1 MIWLI
6 WRQHRKQAL
15 FTLAALAAL
24 AAVMVP
30 TGLAMHAKYDSLG
43 LGACRAALGNASMIT
58 QTEAV
63 SRCESL
69 GHQLQQEYGGMV
81 FIAVLFVVLP
91 VLVGVFFGAPLVARE
106 VEQGTHRLV
115 WTQGVTRLQW
125 ALAKF
130 GVVGAMTTALS
141 VGYALGVSWWFQPL
155 VSASTGRLNYL
166 SFDVQGIVP
175 IAYTLFALALGVF
188 AGTYWR
194 KVLPAMG
201 IALVGFAAVRVAIE
215 VLARPRYLPAQ
226 SLTFAPTGGQ
236 TPNPASGELGD
247 GPRCPQRGRGAGP
260 AERAARSVPARRL
273 RRLPGRSW
281 RGQLAAVPAGGPV
294 LALPR
299 HRDRDLRAPGGGA
312 GLLRPPPAADGR
324 LTRHPRSGPT
334 GRRCGFVISPRWHGV
349 SGRSGDLRG

>member
-30 TGLAMHAKYDSLG
+30 TGLAMHAKYDSFG
-43 LGACRAALGNASMIT
+43 LAACRSTLGTASLIT
-58 QTEAV
+58 ETEAV
-63 SRCESL
+63 ARCESL
-69 GHQLQQEYGGMV
+69 GHRFQQEFGAMGFV
-81 FIAVLFVVLP
+81 AVLFVFLP

-115 WTQGVTRLQW
+115 WTQGVSRLQW

-130 GVVGAMTTALS
+130 GLVGAMTTVLA

-155 VSASTGRLNYL
+155 VGASSGRLGYL

-201 IALVGFAAVRVAIE
+201 ISLVGFAAVRVAVE

-226 SLTFAPTGGQ
+226 SLTFAPAGGR
-236 TPNPASGELGD
+236 TPNPASGNWVMDVGVRNAAGELVLPDAQIGPCPPGGCGD
-247 GPRCPQRGRGAGP
+247 SVAGP
-260 AERAARSVPARRL
+260 GAQNWLRYQPGDRFWIFQGIETGIFVLLAAALVFFAIRRL
-273 RRLPGRSW
+273 RTI
-281 RGQLAAVPAGGPV
+281 A
-294 LALPR
+294 
-299 HRDRDLRAPGGGA
+299 
-312 GLLRPPPAADGR
+312 
-324 LTRHPRSGPT
+324 
-334 GRRCGFVISPRWHGV
+334 
-349 SGRSGDLRG
+349 

>member
-1 MIWLI
+1 MIWLV

-24 AAVMVP
+24 GALMVP

-43 LGACRAALGNASMIT
+43 LGACRAALGSASMIT

-69 GHQLQQEYGGMV
+69 GHQFQQEFGGLV

-130 GVVGAMTTALS
+130 GLVGAMTAVLS

-155 VSASTGRLNYL
+155 VGATAGRLNYL

-175 IAYTLFALALGVF
+175 VAYTLFALALGVF

-201 IALVGFAAVRVAIE
+201 IALAGFAAVRVAIE
-215 VLARPRYLPAQ
+215 VLARPRYLPAR
-226 SLTFAPTGGQ
+226 SLTFSPTGGQ
-236 TPNPASGELGD
+236 TPNPASGNWVMDVGVRNAAGELVLPNAQI
-247 GPRCPQRGRGAGP
+247 GPCPPGGCVDTQAGP
-260 AERAARSVPARRL
+260 GAVNWLQYQPGDRFWLFQGIETGIFVFLAAALVFFAL
-273 RRLPGRSW
+273 RRVRTI
-281 RGQLAAVPAGGPV
+281 A
-294 LALPR
+294 
-299 HRDRDLRAPGGGA
+299 
-312 GLLRPPPAADGR
+312 
-324 LTRHPRSGPT
+324 
-334 GRRCGFVISPRWHGV
+334 
-349 SGRSGDLRG
+349 

>member
-6 WRQHRKQAL
+6 WRQHRKQLL
-15 FTLAALAAL
+15 FTVAALVALAAT
-24 AAVMVP
+24 MVP

-43 LGACRAALGNASMIT
+43 LGPCRATFGSASLIT

-69 GHQLQQEYGGMV
+69 SHQFQQEYAGMV

-130 GVVGAMTTALS
+130 GLVGAMTTVLA
-141 VGYALGVSWWFQPL
+141 VGYALGMSWWFRPL
-155 VSASTGRLNYL
+155 VSASSGRLNYL

-188 AGTYWR
+188 AGTYLR

-201 IALVGFAAVRVAIE
+201 IALVGFAAVRVAVE
-215 VLARPRYLPAQ
+215 VLARPRYLPTQ
-226 SLTFAPTGGQ
+226 SLTFSPAGDQ
-236 TPNPASGELGD
+236 TPNPAAGNWVMDLGVRNAAGELVLPNAQLGPCPPGGCGD
-247 GPRCPQRGRGAGP
+247 TVAGP
-260 AERAARSVPARRL
+260 GAQNWVHYQPGDRFWLFQGIETGIFVFLAAALVFFAL
-273 RRLPGRSW
+273 RRVRTI
-281 RGQLAAVPAGGPV
+281 A
-294 LALPR
+294 
-299 HRDRDLRAPGGGA
+299 
-312 GLLRPPPAADGR
+312 
-324 LTRHPRSGPT
+324 
-334 GRRCGFVISPRWHGV
+334 
-349 SGRSGDLRG
+349 

>member
-43 LGACRAALGNASMIT
+43 LGACRAALGSASMIR

-69 GHQLQQEYGGMV
+69 GHQMQQEYGGMV

-115 WTQGVTRLQW
+115 WTQGVTRRQW

-130 GVVGAMTTALS
+130 GVVGAMTTVLS

-226 SLTFAPTGGQ
+226 SLTFAPAGGQ
-236 TPNPASGELGD
+236 TPNPASGNWVMDIGVRNAAGELVLPNAQLGPCPPGGCGD
-247 GPRCPQRGRGAGP
+247 TQAGP
-260 AERAARSVPARRL
+260 GAVNWLRYQPGDRFWLFQGIETGIFVLLAAALVFFALRRL
-273 RRLPGRSW
+273 RTV
-281 RGQLAAVPAGGPV
+281 A
-294 LALPR
+294 
-299 HRDRDLRAPGGGA
+299 
-312 GLLRPPPAADGR
+312 
-324 LTRHPRSGPT
+324 
-334 GRRCGFVISPRWHGV
+334 
-349 SGRSGDLRG
+349 

>member
-1 MIWLI
+1 MIWLT

-15 FTLAALAAL
+15 FTLVALGVLGAI
-24 AAVMVP
+24 MVP

-43 LGACRAALGNASMIT
+43 LAACRAALGSASMIT

-63 SRCESL
+63 ARCDGL
-69 GHQLQQEYGGMV
+69 GHQFQQQFSSLTFV
-81 FIAVLFVVLP
+81 AVLFVILP

-115 WTQGVTRLQW
+115 WTQGVSRLHW

-130 GVVGAMTTALS
+130 GLIGAITAVLA

-155 VSASTGRLNYL
+155 VSASTGRLTYI

-201 IALVGFAAVRVAIE
+201 IAMVGYAVVRVAVE
-215 VLARPRYLPAQ
+215 VFARPRYLPPQ
-226 SLTFAPTGGQ
+226 TLSFSPSGKQ
-236 TPNPASGELGD
+236 TPNLASGDWVMEQGVRNAAGEMVLPD
-247 GPRCPQRGRGAGP
+247 AQIGPC
-260 AERAARSVPARRL
+260 
-273 RRLPGRSW
+273 
-281 RGQLAAVPAGGPV
+281 PAGGCGNGPGDVGPGAYNWLRYQPGDRFWTFQAIETGVFV
-294 LALPR
+294 LLTAALVYF
-299 HRDRDLRAPGGGA
+299 AI
-312 GLLRPPPAADGR
+312 
-324 LTRHPRSGPT
+324 
-334 GRRCGFVISPRWHGV
+334 RRVRTIA
-349 SGRSGDLRG
+349 

>member
-24 AAVMVP
+24 AAIMVP
-30 TGLAMHAKYDSLG
+30 TGLAMHTKSAGLG
-43 LGACRAALGNASMIT
+43 LDACQTALGSASLIT

-69 GHQLQQEYGGMV
+69 GHQFQQEFGGMG
-81 FIAVLFVVLP
+81 FIAVLFVVMP

-130 GVVGAMTTALS
+130 GLVGAMTTVLA
-141 VGYALGVSWWFQPL
+141 VGYALGVSWWFEPV

-226 SLTFAPTGGQ
+226 SLTFAPAGGQ
-236 TPNPASGELGD
+236 TPNPASGDWVMDLGIRNAAGELVVPNAQIGPCPPGGCGD
-247 GPRCPQRGRGAGP
+247 RPAGP
-260 AERAARSVPARRL
+260 GAVNWLRFQPGDRFWLFQGIETGIFVLLAAALVFFALRRL
-273 RRLPGRSW
+273 RMI
-281 RGQLAAVPAGGPV
+281 A
-294 LALPR
+294 
-299 HRDRDLRAPGGGA
+299 
-312 GLLRPPPAADGR
+312 
-324 LTRHPRSGPT
+324 
-334 GRRCGFVISPRWHGV
+334 
-349 SGRSGDLRG
+349 

>member
-1 MIWLI
+1 MIWLV
-6 WRQHRKQAL
+6 WRQHRRQAL

-30 TGLAMHAKYDSLG
+30 TGLSMHAKYDSLG
-43 LGACRAALGNASMIT
+43 LGACRAVLGSASMIT
-58 QTEAV
+58 QTDAV
-63 SRCESL
+63 SRCENL
-69 GHQLQQEYGGMV
+69 GHEFQQEFGGMV
-81 FIAVLFVVLP
+81 FIAILFVVLP

-106 VEQGTHRLV
+106 IEQGTHRLV

-130 GVVGAMTTALS
+130 GLVGAMTAVLS

-155 VSASTGRLNYL
+155 VTASTGRLNYL

-215 VLARPRYLPAQ
+215 VLARPRYLPAENV
-226 SLTFAPTGGQ
+226 TFAPTGGQ
-236 TPNPASGELGD
+236 TPNPASGNWVMDVGVRNAAGD
-247 GPRCPQRGRGAGP
+247 LVLPNAQIGPCPPGGCADTVAGAGAQNWVQYQP
-260 AERAARSVPARRL
+260 GDRFWLFQGIETGIFVLLAAALVFFAVRRL
-273 RRLPGRSW
+273 R
-281 RGQLAAVPAGGPV
+281 
-294 LALPR
+294 
-299 HRDRDLRAPGGGA
+299 
-312 GLLRPPPAADGR
+312 
-324 LTRHPRSGPT
+324 
-334 GRRCGFVISPRWHGV
+334 VIA
-349 SGRSGDLRG
+349 

>member
-1 MIWLI
+1 MIWLV

-24 AAVMVP
+24 GALMVP
-30 TGLAMHAKYDSLG
+30 TGLAMHAKYDNLG
-43 LGACRAALGNASMIT
+43 LGACRAALGSASLIT

-69 GHQLQQEYGGMV
+69 GHQFQQEFGGMV

-130 GVVGAMTTALS
+130 GLVGAMTTVLS
-141 VGYALGVSWWFQPL
+141 VGYALGVSWWFRPL

-188 AGTYWR
+188 AGTQWR

-215 VLARPRYLPAQ
+215 VLARPRYLPAP
-226 SLTFAPTGGQ
+226 SLTFSPTGGQ
-236 TPNPASGELGD
+236 TPNPASGNWVMDVGVRNAAGDLVLPNAQLGPCPPGGCGD
-247 GPRCPQRGRGAGP
+247 DSVGPGAMNWLQYQPGDRFWLFQGI
-260 AERAARSVPARRL
+260 ETGIFVLLAAALVFFALRRL
-273 RRLPGRSW
+273 RTI
-281 RGQLAAVPAGGPV
+281 A
-294 LALPR
+294 
-299 HRDRDLRAPGGGA
+299 
-312 GLLRPPPAADGR
+312 
-324 LTRHPRSGPT
+324 
-334 GRRCGFVISPRWHGV
+334 
-349 SGRSGDLRG
+349 

>member
-6 WRQHRKQAL
+6 WRQHRKQVL

-30 TGLAMHAKYDSLG
+30 TGLAMHAKYAGLAPCRAG
-43 LGACRAALGNASMIT
+43 LGSASMIT

-63 SRCESL
+63 ARCESL
-69 GHQLQQEYGGMV
+69 SHAFQQEFGGMA

-115 WTQGVTRLQW
+115 WTQGVSRLQW

-130 GVVGAMTTALS
+130 GLVGAMTTVLAI
-141 VGYALGVSWWFQPL
+141 GYALGVSWWFQPL
-155 VSASTGRLNYL
+155 VSGSTGRLNYL

-201 IALVGFAAVRVAIE
+201 IALVGFAVVRIAIE
-215 VLARPRYLPAQ
+215 VLARPRYLPVQ
-226 SLTFAPTGGQ
+226 NLTFAPGGSQ
-236 TPNPASGELGD
+236 TPNPAAGNWVLDRGVRNAAGD
-247 GPRCPQRGRGAGP
+247 LVLPNAQIGPCPPGGCFDTVAGP
-260 AERAARSVPARRL
+260 GAQNWVQYHPGDRFWLFQGIETGIFVLLAAALVFFALRRL
-273 RRLPGRSW
+273 RTI
-281 RGQLAAVPAGGPV
+281 A
-294 LALPR
+294 
-299 HRDRDLRAPGGGA
+299 
-312 GLLRPPPAADGR
+312 
-324 LTRHPRSGPT
+324 
-334 GRRCGFVISPRWHGV
+334 
-349 SGRSGDLRG
+349 

>member
-1 MIWLI
+1 MIWLV

-24 AAVMVP
+24 GALMVP

-43 LGACRAALGNASMIT
+43 LGACRAALGNASLIT

-69 GHQLQQEYGGMV
+69 GHQFQQEFGGVV

-130 GVVGAMTTALS
+130 GLVGAMTTVLS
-141 VGYALGVSWWFQPL
+141 VGYALGVSWWFRPL

-188 AGTYWR
+188 AGTRWR

-226 SLTFAPTGGQ
+226 SLTFSPTGGQ
-236 TPNPASGELGD
+236 TPNPASGNWVMDVGVRNAAGDLVLPNAQLG
-247 GPRCPQRGRGAGP
+247 PCPPGGCGDDSAGP
-260 AERAARSVPARRL
+260 GAANWLQYQPGDRFWLFQGIETGIFVLLAAALVFFALRRL
-273 RRLPGRSW
+273 RTI
-281 RGQLAAVPAGGPV
+281 A
-294 LALPR
+294 
-299 HRDRDLRAPGGGA
+299 
-312 GLLRPPPAADGR
+312 
-324 LTRHPRSGPT
+324 
-334 GRRCGFVISPRWHGV
+334 
-349 SGRSGDLRG
+349 